1 MYPAEHNLPQDAQG
15 GGRTETR
22 PPENTWPTGEVE
34 RGPREGRIQFPPD
47 AKKVRVEVHRLSFR
61 REVSLNSRHA
71 DARST
76 ERGVGQEEARVTRGV
91 CPTPLTP
98 GPGPG
103 VRGETRPPAVLVPS
117 RGQVPGSTEVG
128 GWPWPAPR
136 RRPLTAASPP
146 GTATGG
152 RGHSAGAGGR
162 GPTVGLTGWRP
173 WLCPAHLPGRRPGGR
188 SAGVQDEG
196 TAGHDVWPGT
206 APLARTL
213 RPLPGFPRP
222 RLLTHLFILL

>member
-1 MYPAEHNLPQDAQG
+1 MEA
-15 GGRTETR
+15 
-22 PPENTWPTGEVE
+22 
-34 RGPREGRIQFPPD
+34 
-47 AKKVRVEVHRLSFR
+47 HRLSFR

-152 RGHSAGAGGR
+152 RGHSAGAGAGAPQWALRAGDRGCALLTSQAGGR
-162 GPTVGLTGWRP
+162 GGGQRECRTKG
-173 WLCPAHLPGRRPGGR
+173 RPGMTSGPEPRHSPAR
-188 SAGVQDEG
+188 SVPFLGFR
-196 TAGHDVWPGT
+196 
-206 APLARTL
+206 APDC
-213 RPLPGFPRP
+213 RP
-222 RLLTHLFILL
+222 TSLFFYRINIW

>member
-1 MYPAEHNLPQDAQG
+1 MNGNEAPREYLADWGSGTGPQGRTYPISPRRQEGARGGSQTLLQTRGESELQTRGCTQHRTRGRAG
-15 GGRTETR
+15 GGPRHTR
-22 PPENTWPTGEVE
+22 
-34 RGPREGRIQFPPD
+34 
-47 AKKVRVEVHRLSFR
+47 RLP
-61 REVSLNSRHA
+61 HAA
-71 DARST
+71 DAR
-76 ERGVGQEEARVTRGV
+76 
-91 CPTPLTP
+91 
-98 GPGPG
+98 PGPG